1 MSMIEIVILAWAIV
15 SMIASLA
22 SLYFVHQ
29 WKNDVARK
37 HSVMEAMNLRIK
49 GNVDELHMKL
59 LELVDGMCEMK
70 NKLYGAGIETLKV
83 RSEDHDRAIES
94 IRKDLLDLQVLSGT
108 LPSRAGTM
116 LQELENTL
124 DELKKL
130 QSSYLEIKAV
140 NDRTKEQVEKLAEAY
155 SSLHFTGKEL
165 EELRD
170 EIEDLSRKTS

>member
-1 MSMIEIVILAWAIV
+1 MIEIVILAWAIV
-15 SMIASLA
+15 SMITSLA
-22 SLYFVHQ
+22 SLYFVYQ
-29 WKNDVARK
+29 WKNEVARK
-37 HSVMEAMNLRIK
+37 HSVMEAMNLRVK

-59 LELVDGMCEMK
+59 LELVDGMHELK
-70 NKLYGAGIETLKV
+70 NSFFRAGTDILKE

-124 DELKKL
+124 EELRKL

-165 EELRD
+165 EEIRD
-170 EIEDLSRKTS
+170 EIEDLSRRTS